1 LNLVIC
7 YILLVNS
14 LQNEQQHHSW
24 QQVNRGFTWLAY
36 GGRDPNFFVSKL
48 QHCRCCRKCK
58 ATQEVKEEAF
68 LTCDSLSFNEFFPKL
83 LFCFIEKTL
92 WNCDWISYFQF
103 IEQNEVLT
111 MNYQV
116 IEEEAFN
123 PWVRQLTITKKMAAD
138 THLFVLVT
146 RLVTMLVT
154 TFVQCSFADN
164 QSGSGYGVL
173 KFSSIKNILS
183 S

>member
-1 LNLVIC
+1 MSNNTIHDNRSTEGSPGWLMEGEIPIFLCLSYNIAAAAENVRPPKKSKKKPFWLVTLC
-7 YILLVNS
+7 HL
-14 LQNEQQHHSW
+14 
-24 QQVNRGFTWLAY
+24 T
-36 GGRDPNFFVSKL
+36 NFF
-48 QHCRCCRKCK
+48 H
-58 ATQEVKEEAF
+58 
-68 LTCDSLSFNEFFPKL
+68 KL

-92 WNCDWISYFQF
+92 WNCDWINYFQF

-116 IEEEAFN
+116 LEEEAFN

-173 KFSSIKNILS
+173 KFSSIKNTLS